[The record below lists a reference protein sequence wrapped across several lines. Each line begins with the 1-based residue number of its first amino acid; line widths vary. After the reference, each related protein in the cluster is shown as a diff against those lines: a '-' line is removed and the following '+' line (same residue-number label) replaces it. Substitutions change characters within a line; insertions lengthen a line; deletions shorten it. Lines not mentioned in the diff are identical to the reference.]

1 MFFRNKINVKEA
13 MEYVAKAWDLVTAET
28 ITNCWRK
35 TGILP
40 TINND
45 DINDID
51 DIDDIQ
57 QDELAIQENQKII
70 KDLLQRFSS
79 IQDESFSLE
88 LNKYLETIDLTI
100 STEQAL
106 TDIKIIRLVLDEER
120 NKVEL
125 DDSESGNESLA
136 ITIQEGFNGLKTWIQ
151 YFEEQ
156 NDKEFNM
163 EEMYIFRKYMD
174 IMRRKLVESKK
185 QKTITSFFIPVS
197 IQEVD

>member
-70 KDLLQRFSS
+70 EDLLQRFSS
-79 IQDESFSLE
+79 IQDEYFLLE

-100 STEQAL
+100 STE
-106 TDIKIIRLVLDEER
+106 
-120 NKVEL
+120 
-125 DDSESGNESLA
+125 
-136 ITIQEGFNGLKTWIQ
+136 
-151 YFEEQ
+151 
-156 NDKEFNM
+156 
-163 EEMYIFRKYMD
+163 
-174 IMRRKLVESKK
+174 
-185 QKTITSFFIPVS
+185 
-197 IQEVD
+197 

>member
-1 MFFRNKINVKEA
+1 LFFRNKINIKEA

-35 TGILP
+35 TRILP
-40 TINND
+40 IINND

-79 IQDESFSLE
+79 IQDESFLLE

-100 STEQAL
+100 LTEQAL
-106 TDIKIIRLVLDEER
+106 TDIEIIRLVLDEER

-136 ITIQEGFNGLKTWIQ
+136 ITIKKGFNELKTWIQ
-151 YFEEQ
+151 YFEE
-156 NDKEFNM
+156 
-163 EEMYIFRKYMD
+163 
-174 IMRRKLVESKK
+174 
-185 QKTITSFFIPVS
+185 
-197 IQEVD
+197 

>member
-1 MFFRNKINVKEA
+1 
-13 MEYVAKAWDLVTAET
+13 
-28 ITNCWRK
+28 
-35 TGILP
+35 
-40 TINND
+40 
-45 DINDID
+45 
-51 DIDDIQ
+51 
-57 QDELAIQENQKII
+57 
-70 KDLLQRFSS
+70 LQRFSS

-88 LNKYLETIDLTI
+88 LNKDLETIDLTI

-106 TDIKIIRLVLDEER
+106 TDIEIIHLVLDEEH
-120 NKVEL
+120 NEIEL

-136 ITIQEGFNGLKTWIQ
+136 ITIKEGFNGLKTWIQ

-163 EEMYIFRKYMD
+163 EEMHIFRKYMD

-185 QKTITSFFIPVS
+185 QKTITSFFKPVS